1 MKADSPAAEEE
12 LADLMSGLLGN
23 MGESGRGEGGFVE
36 FEGERERCR
45 RCE

>member
-12 LADLMSGLLGN
+12 LAERMRGLLGN
-23 MGESGRGEGGFVE
+23 MGESGRGEGGFE
-36 FEGERERCR
+36 LEGERERWR